1 MRYTILNAPPDCY
14 HCLASN
20 RFFCSQLDSADFEE
34 LRAMAVGVCFRR
46 GEVIFEQDED
56 LAHIFVITR
65 GLVRLY
71 RLTSDGQRQITG
83 FLGSGDLLGGIKRN
97 AGAYCTAEAI
107 TEMEACGFDRKS
119 FVPFLHDH
127 PDLCLAFL
135 VAATD
140 EIEAQYVHHS
150 VEEDGHTVHIPM
162 ARADIADHLGLTI
175 ETVSRVFGQ
184 FKRQGLT
191 ELRGPKTVI
200 LKNMPALYDLAG
212 FEDFP
217 ERHMAMGL

>member
-1 MRYTILNAPPDCY
+1 
-14 HCLASN
+14 
-20 RFFCSQLDSADFEE
+20 
-34 LRAMAVGVCFRR
+34 MAVGMCFRK
-46 GEVIFEQDED
+46 GDVIFKQGDE
-56 LAHIFVITR
+56 LAYVYVLTQ

-71 RLTSDGQRQITG
+71 HLTVDAQRQITG
-83 FLGSGDLLGGIKRN
+83 FLGPGDILGGIKRS
-97 AGAYCTAEAI
+97 AETYCTAETI
-107 TEMEACGFDRKS
+107 TDVEACGFDRKGFIE
-119 FVPFLHDH
+119 FVHDH
-127 PDLCLAFL
+127 PDLCLNLL

-140 EIEAQYVHHS
+140 EIEAQYVHS
-150 VEEDGHTVHIPM
+150 ILLARKQATRRLAAFLLIMARRWQSPGEDARTVRIPM
-162 ARADIADHLGLTI
+162 GRADIADHLGLTI

>member
-1 MRYTILNAPPDCY
+1 
-14 HCLASN
+14 
-20 RFFCSQLDSADFEE
+20 
-34 LRAMAVGVCFRR
+34 MAVGVRFRK
-46 GEVIFEQDED
+46 GEVIFEQDEN
-56 LAHIFVITR
+56 LAQIFVITR

-107 TEMEACGFDRKS
+107 TDIEACAFDRKG
-119 FVPFLHDH
+119 FVPFLHGH

-135 VAATD
+135 IAATD
-140 EIEAQYVHHS
+140 EIEAQYVHS
-150 VEEDGHTVHIPM
+150 VLLARKQAARRLAAFLLIVARRWHAPEDGDTVHIPM

-175 ETVSRVFGQ
+175 ETVSRVFAQ

-191 ELRGPKTVI
+191 ELHGPKTVI
-200 LKNMPALYDLAG
+200 LKNLPALYELAG